1 MRDLDPL
8 KILNSQSG
16 VTLLE
21 LVVAI
26 AVLGVLLGI
35 AVPGF
40 NNLLLNNRQVS
51 ATNEFIAALQSAR
64 STAVTRNSLVTVCA
78 SQDQASCSGS
88 DWSAGWITFA
98 DDNGNQNLDGGETLL
113 RARGKLERINI
124 SSPDFGSAL
133 TFAANGRVTL
143 PVVAGNGQFMVC
155 DSRGAAHGKAIILSP
170 SGRPRTSST
179 QDDGSAPAC

>member
-1 MRDLDPL
+1 MRGLDPL

-40 NNLLLNNRQVS
+40 NQLLLNNRQVS
-51 ATNEFIAALQSAR
+51 ATNEFIAALQGAR
-64 STAVTRNSLVTVCA
+64 STAVTRNSRVTVCA
-78 SQDQASCSGS
+78 SQDQASCSGGN
-88 DWSAGWITFA
+88 WSAGWIVFS
-98 DDNGNQNLDGGETLL
+98 DDNGNQSFDGGETLL
-113 RARGKLERINI
+113 RARDNIEQINI
-124 SSPDFGSAL
+124 TSPDFGLAL
-133 TFAANGRVTL
+133 TFAANGRA
-143 PVVAGNGQFMVC
+143 VAGSGQFMVC
-155 DSRGAAHGKAIILSP
+155 DSRGATHGKVIILSP

-179 QDDGSAPAC
+179 QNDGSAPAC